1 MRRLAGLLIAFGV
14 LFAAITVLKSGSSG
28 TTGSVD
34 STGISIE
41 DRGRIHR
48 FWEAYRRA
56 TEHRIAG
63 RSREAVEEYTRA
75 LGLNPE
81 HQDALYYLGNM
92 HFDLGNLAAAE
103 QSWQRLVEIDPTSA
117 RAHSQLG
124 ALYFCVG
131 EQEMLQPERATAE
144 LQRALAINREET
156 GSLLRLGE
164 IALVQGDL
172 EKALDYFDAVVGSN
186 YSSVPAH
193 FYQGYIAW
201 KAGAFDRAS
210 ELLTAATHHARPAAP
225 AEGVPGEGDTRAG
238 AAPMVSTPARCRAM
252 QARVDDLVAVDGDV
266 ARRVGPAYRE
276 FDELL
281 QDVRRKLPQ

>member
-28 TTGSVD
+28 TVDSVD

-41 DRGRIHR
+41 DRGRIQR
-48 FWEAYRRA
+48 FWETYRRA
-56 TEHRIAG
+56 TDHRIAG
-63 RSREAVEEYTRA
+63 RAREAADEYTRA
-75 LGLNPE
+75 LALNPE
-81 HQDALYYLGNM
+81 HEDALYYLGNM

-210 ELLTAATHHARPAAP
+210 ELLTAAIHHARPAAP
-225 AEGVPGEGDTRAG
+225 PEGVPGEGDTRAG
-238 AAPMVSTPARCRAM
+238 AAPMVSTPTKCRAM
-252 QARVDDLVAVDGDV
+252 RARMANLAELDEDV
-266 ARRVGPAYRE
+266 TGHVGPIYRE

-281 QDVRRKLPQ
+281 QEVRRKLPQ